1 MELLKLALLPLLFLA
16 PVTNAATD
24 LEYDYIVVGSGAG
37 GGPLASRLARDGHK
51 TLLLEAGSDQSDNLN
66 TTVPGYQAAVTEDPA
81 LRWDIFVNHYEDQK
95 RAQRDPK
102 YVWETAPF
110 EYHVGPNPPDGA
122 TPRGILYPRAQALGG
137 CTPHNALIWITPHQ
151 SDWDNIANLTGDN
164 TWSHEN
170 MDQYLQNVY
179 EWLHTEPTDP
189 TILVN
194 DLALAQ
200 HYVGGAAAGGVGPDP
215 VDAVTGLVNLLAND
229 PNSQANPA
237 RDSTQGF
244 FQVPLTMNAGNRTGV
259 ADWIKSTVSS
269 GFPLDVR
276 TNAFVTKITF
286 DQSGSTPKATGVEF
300 QDGEYL
306 YKASPRSLHSKAGTP
321 NSATAK
327 SEVIISAGAYNTP
340 QLLKLSGI
348 GPKEELESFNIPVV
362 KDLPGVGTNLMDRY
376 EVPVNVQHKT
386 DFPIL
391 KGCTFDQKPHDE
403 CLKHW
408 ENNPYV
414 LGQRG
419 AYATNGLAATL
430 AVNSHY
436 AADSDIDLYIFG
448 GPINFQGYFPGWAEQ
463 AVADHSH
470 FSWYTL
476 KAHTRNHAGTVK
488 LNSTDPFD
496 PPVINFNYFDTGTT
510 AGGADDKDAG
520 AIVQAI
526 NISRHALSEYNNY
539 GILGGSSF
547 VEEYPGKDKQS
558 EADLEQYAK
567 DVAWGHHASC
577 TTPIGSDDDPNA
589 VLDSQFRVRGVDS
602 LRVVDASVFPDIP
615 GVFITA
621 PIYIISEKAA
631 DVIIHSKHRG

>member
-1 MELLKLALLPLLFLA
+1 MELLKLILLPLIFLSSVA
-16 PVTNAATD
+16 TAVTN
-24 LEYDYIVVGSGAG
+24 LEYEYIVVGSGAG
-37 GGPLASRLARDGHK
+37 GGPLASRLAREGHK
-51 TLLLEAGSDQSDNLN
+51 TLLIEAGSDQSNNLN
-66 TTVPGYQAAVTEDPA
+66 VSVPGYQAAVTEDTA

-102 YVWETAPF
+102 YTWETAPY

-122 TPRGILYPRAQALGG
+122 KPRGILYPRAQALGG
-137 CTPHNALIWITPHQ
+137 CTPHNALIWITPHN
-151 SDWDNIANLTGDN
+151 SDWDNIAKLTGDDS
-164 TWSHEN
+164 WHHEN
-170 MDQYLQNVY
+170 MKKYLKKVY
-179 EWLHTEPTDP
+179 EWLPTQPTDP

-200 HYVGGAAAGGVGPDP
+200 QYVAGASAAGKGLEPLV
-215 VDAVTGLVNLLAND
+215 AATELVNLLAND

-237 RDSTQGF
+237 RDSTEGF
-244 FQVPLTMNAGNRTGV
+244 FQVPLTMDSGNRTGV
-259 ADWIKSTVSS
+259 ADFIKSTVAD

-286 DQSGSTPKATGVEF
+286 DKSGKTPKATGVEF
-300 QDGEYL
+300 HDGEYL
-306 YKASPRSLHSKAGTP
+306 YRASPRSRHSKPGKP
-321 NSATAK
+321 NSAKAK
-327 SEVIISAGAYNTP
+327 KELIISAGAYNTP

-348 GPKEELESFNIPVV
+348 GPKEELDKFNIPVV

-376 EVPVNVQHKT
+376 EVPVNVQHEK

-403 CLKHW
+403 CLKKW
-408 ENNPYV
+408 EDNPYI

-419 AYATNGLAATL
+419 AYATNGLAAAL
-430 AVNSHY
+430 AVNSEY
-436 AADSDIDLYIFG
+436 AADSNIDLFIFG

-463 AVADHSH
+463 AVADHKH

-488 LNSTDPFD
+488 LQSTDPFD
-496 PPVINFNYFDTGTT
+496 QPVINFNYFDTGTT
-510 AGGADDKDAG
+510 KGHADQSDVG
-520 AIVQAI
+520 AIVQAL
-526 NISRHALSEYNNY
+526 NTSRHALSQYSDY
-539 GILGGSSF
+539 GILGGSPF
-547 VEEYPGKDKQS
+547 KEENPGKDVQS
-558 EADLEQYAK
+558 EEDLEQYVK

-577 TTPIGSDDDPNA
+577 TAPIGPESDPNA
-589 VLDSQFRVRGVDS
+589 VLDSHFRVRGVQN
-602 LRVVDASVFPDIP
+602 LRVVDASVFPEIP

-631 DVIIHSKHRG
+631 DVILKDGN